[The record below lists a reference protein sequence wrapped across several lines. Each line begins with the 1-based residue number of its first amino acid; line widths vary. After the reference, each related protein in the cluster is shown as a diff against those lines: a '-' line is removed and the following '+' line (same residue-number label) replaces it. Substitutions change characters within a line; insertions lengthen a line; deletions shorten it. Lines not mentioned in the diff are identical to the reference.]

1 MNAKKWMVRVA
12 MAAIC
17 VLPGW
22 VGDARAQGSAPARRA
37 AAAPPSV
44 PRQIEARQ
52 RQWLQAIVARDV
64 AAAGLLLAADLTFVN
79 DNGAILTRTEVLDRM
94 KENRLTLDAI
104 ETKEVTVKPY
114 GTAALWQG
122 KVTFV
127 RQGNSLAEAR
137 VTALWVR
144 RAGTWRLATLT
155 AVPMASSGQSVANFL
170 LGSREMITDSGLK
183 YEDLVEGTGESP
195 RPGQTVVVHYTGTLE
210 NGKKFDSSL
219 DRGRPFE
226 FAIGQGRVIKGW
238 DEGVMSMKVGGKR
251 RLIIPPALGYGNRD
265 LGVIPPNSTLIFEVE
280 LLELR

>member
-1 MNAKKWMVRVA
+1 
-12 MAAIC
+12 
-17 VLPGW
+17 
-22 VGDARAQGSAPARRA
+22 
-37 AAAPPSV
+37 
-44 PRQIEARQ
+44 
-52 RQWLQAIVARDV
+52 
-64 AAAGLLLAADLTFVN
+64 
-79 DNGAILTRTEVLDRM
+79 
-94 KENRLTLDAI
+94 
-104 ETKEVTVKPY
+104 
-114 GTAALWQG
+114 
-122 KVTFV
+122 
-127 RQGNSLAEAR
+127 
-137 VTALWVR
+137 
-144 RAGTWRLATLT
+144 
-155 AVPMASSGQSVANFL
+155 
-170 LGSREMITDSGLK
+170 MITDSGLK